1 MESKQELKV
10 FYKMKRILLVLLS
23 VLLLVC
29 GCSRQDDGKKFA
41 EEYGVSE
48 DTKVKYMKAKD
59 YEHQMTHGTHVVLI
73 CNEKDKDTVTA
84 LANVI
89 SEYDGMYIYYIN
101 SEEFAKSNQTIDI
114 DETKDVARALFFI
127 KEGEIIDRF
136 DLDHV
141 PEARIIEKVFSGLL
155 DNMVREIE
163 PGCSDGC

>member
-1 MESKQELKV
+1 
-10 FYKMKRILLVLLS
+10 MKRILLVLLG
-23 VLLLVC
+23 VLLSVC
-29 GCSRQDDGKKFA
+29 GCSRQSDGSKFA

-48 DTKVKYMKAKD
+48 DVKVKYMKAKD
-59 YEHQMTHGTHVVLI
+59 YEYQMTHGTHVVLI
-73 CNEKDKDTVTA
+73 CNEKDKDTVIA
-84 LANVI
+84 LTNVI

-101 SEEFAKSNQTIDI
+101 SDEFAKSSIITEIED
-114 DETKDVARALFFI
+114 TKEVTRALFFI

-141 PEARIIEKVFSGLL
+141 PEARIIEKVFKGEL